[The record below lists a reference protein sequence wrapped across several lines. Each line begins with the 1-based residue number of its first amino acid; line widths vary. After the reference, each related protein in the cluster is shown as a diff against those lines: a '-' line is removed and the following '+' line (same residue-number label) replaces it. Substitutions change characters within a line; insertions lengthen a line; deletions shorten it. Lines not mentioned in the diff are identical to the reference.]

1 VAVGWGVGV
10 GETAVSAIASGVVGV
25 VQATAVSHTKTLK
38 AQSHLVNI
46 TDSSHGSLWVNKQH

>member
-1 VAVGWGVGV
+1 V